1 MASILERCGWEIIQV
16 EPHVPGCSLGS
27 GKPRLGRYT
36 VVDGIA
42 LTGQK
47 QLGSHCWQTFDVDVR
62 PYLVCNR
69 TCHLLGSSSCTPD
82 SRQSSNV
89 HKTYISRLR
98 ISYRRPSLQTY
109 YTTAVHT
116 ALHAGEFAGL
126 DSKVTTMYLFIPIVE
141 QLRCILSMIVAEVAD
156 RVQLGRLLGLR

>member
-1 MASILERCGWEIIQV
+1 M
-16 EPHVPGCSLGS
+16 
-27 GKPRLGRYT
+27 
-36 VVDGIA
+36 
-42 LTGQK
+42 
-47 QLGSHCWQTFDVDVR
+47 
-62 PYLVCNR
+62 
-69 TCHLLGSSSCTPD
+69 
-82 SRQSSNV
+82 
-89 HKTYISRLR
+89 
-98 ISYRRPSLQTY
+98 QTY